1 MVSDKDLQ
9 FAWVMQPALIVLAL
23 LLCPSHAQSE
33 PAEEDSDFSS
43 PEAAVES
50 LLTRAKHLTKGKGGE
65 VVIGCGAGVVT
76 GWACKK
82 IQSTMVNT
90 ALVCGAAATAACA
103 AGYLD
108 MDIAIDKFG
117 QAGEYVEKT
126 ASGLL
131 GMLDRNGDGKV
142 DAADGNYAMSKIRP
156 FAKKHVGL
164 TAGFASGLLVGYQ
177 LG

>member
-1 MVSDKDLQ
+1 M
-9 FAWVMQPALIVLAL
+9 LAL
-23 LLCPSHAQSE
+23 LLQPSHAQSE
-33 PAEEDSDFSS
+33 SVEADDFSS

-50 LLTRAKHLTKGKGGE
+50 LVARAKRLTQGKGGE
-65 VVIGCGAGVVT
+65 AVVGCGAGVVT

-82 IQSTMVNT
+82 IQSTVINT

-103 AGYLD
+103 SGYLD
-108 MDIAIDKFG
+108 VDTALDKFG

-131 GMLDRNGDGKV
+131 GLLDRNGDGKV
-142 DAADGNYAMSKIRP
+142 DAADGKFALSKVKP
-156 FAKKHVGL
+156 FAKKHAGL

>member
-1 MVSDKDLQ
+1 MVAIQ
-9 FAWVMQPALIVLAL
+9 QQPMTALRPAVLVLAL
-23 LLCPSHAQSE
+23 LLQPSHAQSE
-33 PAEEDSDFSS
+33 TVETADDFSS
-43 PEAAVES
+43 PEATVES
-50 LLTRAKHLTKGKGGE
+50 LLARAKRLTQGKGGE
-65 VVIGCGAGVVT
+65 AAVGCGAGVVT

-82 IQSTMVNT
+82 IQSTVVNT

-108 MDIAIDKFG
+108 MDTAIDKLG
-117 QAGEYVEKT
+117 QASGYVEKT

-131 GMLDRNGDGKV
+131 GLLDRNGDGKV
-142 DAADGNYAMSKIRP
+142 DAADGKYAMSKMKP

-164 TAGFASGLLVGYQ
+164 TAGFASGLAVGYQ